1 LTVCQVHTAVG
12 ALVQSWWLNGRASPK
27 LIEHIA
33 ECIHDTQQDNAK
45 ARKSHIKRT
54 RRKLRQIGIKLTQL
68 KRCCWDST

>member
-1 LTVCQVHTAVG
+1 M
-12 ALVQSWWLNGRASPK
+12 QSWWLNGRASPA

-33 ECIHDTQQDNAK
+33 EDIQGTQRDNAK

-54 RRKLRQIGIKLTQL
+54 RRKLREIGIKLTQL